1 MSYHTAVALG
11 IVTMDNSTVSSVS
24 TKAPKQATKTPVFP
38 PPSNG
43 SMYSKEELKHMF
55 PSLFSG
61 NLGCLKDV
69 KVHSDLDHVLDRNS
83 DRCRFTYVW
92 HLAKCS

>member
-24 TKAPKQATKTPVFP
+24 TKAPKQATKTPVFS

-69 KVHSDLDHVLDRNS
+69 KVHLDLDPEVKP
-83 DRCRFTYVW
+83 V
-92 HLAKCS
+92 